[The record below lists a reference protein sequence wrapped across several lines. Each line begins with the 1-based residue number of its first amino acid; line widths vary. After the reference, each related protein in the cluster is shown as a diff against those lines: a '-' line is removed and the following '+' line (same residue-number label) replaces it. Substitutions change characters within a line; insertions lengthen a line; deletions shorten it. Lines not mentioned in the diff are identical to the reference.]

1 MKRRKKTIL
10 IPTLMILCVLSMV
23 TLAVAFKYE
32 DERRTEMANSSIPV
46 LDKHSANANYIT
58 DTSYNGST
66 PVDTV
71 LFLTP
76 FQKTEQYVMNK
87 DFVGNVTAGELQELE
102 TDAADFIE
110 KAYGTGFHEIENN
123 KNAFKERV
131 SSMYPEGSILTL
143 DNGSSMLAT
152 DYSDKLATWY
162 IDHKM
167 QSEVKFTTADCLVY
181 LDHYYYVRGRMDV
194 APYNGKGGD
203 TGLFPSGI
211 DLSKEASYVVEV
223 SLRPSPDG
231 EKNLVTGV
239 NVLGVI
245 K

>member
-32 DERRTEMANSSIPV
+32 EEKRAEIANSSIPV
-46 LDKHSANANYIT
+46 LDKHSKNANYIT

-87 DFVGNVTAGELQELE
+87 DFVGNVTAGQLQGLE
-102 TDAADFIE
+102 TDATDFIE
-110 KAYGTGFHEIENN
+110 KVYGTGFHEIENN

-181 LDHYYYVRGRMDV
+181 LDNYYYVRGRMDV
-194 APYNGKGGD
+194 TPYNGKGGD

-223 SLRPSPDG
+223 SLRPSADG

>member
-1 MKRRKKTIL
+1 
-10 IPTLMILCVLSMV
+10 
-23 TLAVAFKYE
+23 
-32 DERRTEMANSSIPV
+32 
-46 LDKHSANANYIT
+46 
-58 DTSYNGST
+58 
-66 PVDTV
+66 
-71 LFLTP
+71 
-76 FQKTEQYVMNK
+76 MNK
-87 DFVGNVTAGELQELE
+87 DFVGNVTAGELQGLE
-102 TDAADFIE
+102 TDAVDFIE

-194 APYNGKGGD
+194 TPYN
-203 TGLFPSGI
+203 GI